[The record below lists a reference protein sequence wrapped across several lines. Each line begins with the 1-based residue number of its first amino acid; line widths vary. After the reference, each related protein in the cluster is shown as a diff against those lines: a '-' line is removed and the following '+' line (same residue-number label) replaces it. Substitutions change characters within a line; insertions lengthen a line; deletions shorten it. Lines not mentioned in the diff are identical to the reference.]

1 MKDVSAFRPRHWL
14 LLIAGLSFAV
24 NLLVSIY
31 SYSLLPG
38 VMTDPWPTLFV
49 WEIGLFARMA
59 VMVSLIA
66 YCVQW
71 IVTLISVIMARHRSA
86 ST

>member
-14 LLIAGLSFAV
+14 LLIAGLSFVV

-38 VMTDPWPTLFV
+38 AVTDPWPTLFL

-59 VMVSLIA
+59 VVVSLIA

-71 IVTLISVIMARHRSA
+71 VVTLVSNIMERHRSV